1 MKSRLIKNSIIS
13 LGLFFLYFP
22 ILVLIFYSFNENK
35 RVMVWKGFSFKWYGE
50 LFKNEQI
57 IEAFIVSIKIAS
69 FSATVS
75 TILGVMI
82 GYSLVRI
89 KKIPLKSFYI
99 FLSSTPLVLPELIL
113 GLAMLLF
120 FISLNNFISFPSTRG
135 QLTIFISHVTF
146 CIAFVAIII
155 QARLTD
161 FNKNIEEA
169 AMDLGYNYT
178 KVIYKV
184 TLPIILP
191 SIIAGWLLAFTIS
204 LDDLVVAS
212 FTTGPGANTLPIVV
226 FSKVRLGSSPE
237 VNALSSILMLVLILI
252 GVIYFSIL
260 TEYVSNIFHLT
271 SSIVIY

>member
-1 MKSRLIKNSIIS
+1 MKSSLIKSTVIF

-35 RVMVWKGFSFKWYGE
+35 RVMVWKGFSLRWYYE
-50 LFKNEQI
+50 LFNNEQI
-57 IEAFIVSIKIAS
+57 IEAFIISIKIAAL
-69 FSATVS
+69 SATLA

-89 KKIPLKSFYI
+89 SKIPFKSLYI

-113 GLAMLLF
+113 GLSMLLF
-120 FISLNNFISFPSTRG
+120 FISLNNIIGFPSSRG

-161 FNKNIEEA
+161 FNKNVEEA

-178 KVIYKV
+178 KVLYKI

-212 FTTGPGANTLPIVV
+212 FTSGPGANTLPIVV
-226 FSKVRLGSSPE
+226 FSKVRLGLSPE
-237 VNALSSILMLVLILI
+237 VNALSAILMFALLII
-252 GVIYFSIL
+252 GIFYFYL
-260 TEYVSNIFHLT
+260 NKKFKH
-271 SSIVIY
+271 

>member
-1 MKSRLIKNSIIS
+1 MKSRFIKNLTIS

-22 ILVLIFYSFNENK
+22 ILVLILYSFNENK

-57 IEAFIVSIKIAS
+57 IEAFIVSIQIAS
-69 FSATVS
+69 FSATIS

-89 KKIPLKSFYI
+89 KKILFKSFYI

-120 FISLNNFISFPSTRG
+120 FISLNNLISFPSTRG

-178 KVIYKV
+178 MVIYKV
-184 TLPIILP
+184 TLPIIFP

-226 FSKVRLGSSPE
+226 FSKVRLGLSPE

-252 GVIYFSIL
+252 GVVYFFL
-260 TEYVSNIFHLT
+260 NNKLNVKK
-271 SSIVIY
+271 

>member
-1 MKSRLIKNSIIS
+1 MKSRLIKNSVIS

-184 TLPIILP
+184 TLPIIATK
-191 SIIAGWLLAFTIS
+191 S
-204 LDDLVVAS
+204 
-212 FTTGPGANTLPIVV
+212 TLI
-226 FSKVRLGSSPE
+226 
-237 VNALSSILMLVLILI
+237 
-252 GVIYFSIL
+252 
-260 TEYVSNIFHLT
+260 
-271 SSIVIY
+271 

>member
-1 MKSRLIKNSIIS
+1 MKSRLIKNSVIS

-226 FSKVRLGSSPE
+226 FSKVRLGLSPE
-237 VNALSSILMLVLILI
+237 VNALSSILMLVLIFI
-252 GVIYFSIL
+252 GVIYFL
-260 TEYVSNIFHLT
+260 FNNKLNVKK
-271 SSIVIY
+271 

>member
-161 FNKNIEEA
+161 FNKNIEE
-169 AMDLGYNYT
+169 N
-178 KVIYKV
+178 
-184 TLPIILP
+184 
-191 SIIAGWLLAFTIS
+191 
-204 LDDLVVAS
+204 
-212 FTTGPGANTLPIVV
+212 
-226 FSKVRLGSSPE
+226 
-237 VNALSSILMLVLILI
+237 
-252 GVIYFSIL
+252 
-260 TEYVSNIFHLT
+260 
-271 SSIVIY
+271 

>member
-226 FSKVRLGSSPE
+226 FSKVRLGLSPE
-237 VNALSSILMLVLILI
+237 VNALSSILMFVLILI
-252 GVIYFSIL
+252 GAVYFFL
-260 TEYVSNIFHLT
+260 NNKLNVKK
-271 SSIVIY
+271 

>member
-1 MKSRLIKNSIIS
+1 MKSRFIKNFTIS

-226 FSKVRLGSSPE
+226 FSKVRLGLSPE

-252 GVIYFSIL
+252 GVIYFFFYNKL
-260 TEYVSNIFHLT
+260 NVKK
-271 SSIVIY
+271 

>member
-1 MKSRLIKNSIIS
+1 MNSRLIKNSIIS

-226 FSKVRLGSSPE
+226 FSKVRLGLSPE

-252 GVIYFSIL
+252 GVIYFFFNNKL
-260 TEYVSNIFHLT
+260 NVKK
-271 SSIVIY
+271 

>member
-169 AMDLGYNYT
+169 AMDLGYSYT

-226 FSKVRLGSSPE
+226 FSKVRLGLSPE

-252 GVIYFSIL
+252 GVIYFFFNNKL
-260 TEYVSNIFHLT
+260 NVKK
-271 SSIVIY
+271 

>member
-82 GYSLVRI
+82 GYSLLRI

-226 FSKVRLGSSPE
+226 FSKVRLGLSPE

-252 GVIYFSIL
+252 GVIYFFFNNKL
-260 TEYVSNIFHLT
+260 NVKK
-271 SSIVIY
+271 

>member
-1 MKSRLIKNSIIS
+1 MKSSLIKSTVIF

-35 RVMVWKGFSFKWYGE
+35 RVMVWKGFSLRWYNE
-50 LFKNEQI
+50 LFNNEQI
-57 IEAFIVSIKIAS
+57 IEAFIISIKIAALSAS
-69 FSATVS
+69 FA

-89 KKIPLKSFYI
+89 RTIPFRSFYI

-113 GLAMLLF
+113 GLSMLLF
-120 FISLNNFISFPSTRG
+120 FISLNNVIGFPSSRG

-178 KVIYKV
+178 KVLYKI

-226 FSKVRLGSSPE
+226 FSKVRLGLSPE
-237 VNALSSILMLVLILI
+237 VNALSAILMFALIII
-252 GVIYFSIL
+252 GLFYF
-260 TEYVSNIFHLT
+260 YFNKKFKH
-271 SSIVIY
+271 

>member
-1 MKSRLIKNSIIS
+1 MI
-13 LGLFFLYFP
+13 YF
-22 ILVLIFYSFNENK
+22 
-35 RVMVWKGFSFKWYGE
+35 
-50 LFKNEQI
+50 
-57 IEAFIVSIKIAS
+57 
-69 FSATVS
+69 
-75 TILGVMI
+75 
-82 GYSLVRI
+82 
-89 KKIPLKSFYI
+89 
-99 FLSSTPLVLPELIL
+99 
-113 GLAMLLF
+113 
-120 FISLNNFISFPSTRG
+120 LNNVIGFPSSRG

-178 KVIYKV
+178 KVLYKI

-226 FSKVRLGSSPE
+226 FSKVRLGLSPE
-237 VNALSSILMLVLILI
+237 VNALSAIIMLIVILAAISIYLINR
-252 GVIYFSIL
+252 
-260 TEYVSNIFHLT
+260 SNIKK
-271 SSIVIY
+271 

>member
-226 FSKVRLGSSPE
+226 FSKVRLGLSPE

-252 GVIYFSIL
+252 GVIYFFFNNKL
-260 TEYVSNIFHLT
+260 NIKK
-271 SSIVIY
+271 

>member
-82 GYSLVRI
+82 GYSLVRV

-226 FSKVRLGSSPE
+226 FSKVRLGLSPE

-252 GVIYFSIL
+252 GVIYFFFNNKL
-260 TEYVSNIFHLT
+260 NVKK
-271 SSIVIY
+271 